1 MPDANHL
8 LGYLL
13 GYYPDSVDTI
23 YDMTLKAAFNGDV
36 PNTFEHF
43 KYMSYVLEG
52 LMQDHTQF

>member
-8 LGYLL
+8 LDYLL
-13 GYYPDSVDTI
+13 GYYPDSVNTT
-23 YDMTLKAAFNGDV
+23 YDMTLKAFNVDV
-36 PNTFEHF
+36 SNTFKHF